1 MRMYDIKEM
10 VRPWIVERV
19 RDLCEGTY
27 VLRFSRNGM
36 NFRPGQ
42 HLVAGLH
49 GTSESREYS
58 IYSGVDDD
66 YLEILIREVEEGIVS
81 KKLRRLSKGDIIDI
95 SGPYGYFMY
104 NSQPPSFK
112 KLIFIA
118 SGTGIAPFHSF
129 ARSFPDANY
138 KIIHGIRNVDE
149 AYDREHLASG
159 RYITC
164 TSRDDSGDFH
174 GRLTSYLHTASF
186 DRDVLIYLCGN
197 SNMILN
203 SMDILQEKGFSQ
215 SQMYTEVY
223 F

>member
-10 VRPWIVERV
+10 VRPWVVDRV
-19 RDLCEGTY
+19 RDLCKGTY

-36 NFRPGQ
+36 KFKPGQ

-49 GTSESREYS
+49 DSAESREYS
-58 IYSGVDDD
+58 IYSGVDED
-66 YLEILIREVEEGIVS
+66 YLEILVREVEEGMVS
-81 KKLRRLSKGDIIDI
+81 KRLRHLNKGDIIDI
-95 SGPYGYFMY
+95 SGPYGFFMY

-112 KLIFIA
+112 KLVFIA
-118 SGTGIAPFHSF
+118 SGTGVAPFHSF
-129 ARSFPDANY
+129 ARSFPHANY
-138 KIIHGIRNVDE
+138 TLIHGIRTIDE
-149 AYDREHLASG
+149 AYDHDHFAGG

-164 TSRDDSGDFH
+164 TSRDTSGDFH
-174 GRLTSYLHTASF
+174 GRVTAYLHTTTF

-197 SNMILN
+197 SNMIFD
-203 SMDILQEKGFSQ
+203 SMDILQKKGFSQ